1 MSTKTKILPAKD
13 RLIGAAIELILS
25 QGYNATT
32 VDQICQAA
40 ELTKGSFFHYFKN
53 KEVLG
58 IAALETWGAYGK
70 TIYAEAWDDDSDRPL
85 EALYRFIEIMT
96 ELSMRPEAPCRC
108 VVGTIS
114 QEMAQTNE
122 GLRDACSLQLSIW
135 TEMTAQ
141 LIKRAKAHSAPNK
154 AFEPDELAW
163 FLNGIWQGSMLIAK
177 TRQNPQIIAQNLEHA
192 RRYVSCLFGSY

>member
-1 MSTKTKILPAKD
+1 LTELSTPTYIPTSWYVYENKNTPSERSSHRRCHRVDSIP
-13 RLIGAAIELILS
+13 RLQRNDGGS
-25 QGYNATT
+25 
-32 VDQICQAA
+32 ICQAA

-70 TIYAEAWDDDSDRPL
+70 TIYAEAWDDDSNRPL

-135 TEMTAQ
+135 TEIDRST
-141 LIKRAKAHSAPNK
+141 NK
-154 AFEPDELAW
+154 T
-163 FLNGIWQGSMLIAK
+163 S
-177 TRQNPQIIAQNLEHA
+177 
-192 RRYVSCLFGSY
+192 